1 MRSHSARLANKWL
14 LASYAGLAT
23 LWIAAGCGR
32 PGYMLDTEAVCR
44 RLNAVN
50 AKVNVTQWAAKEIES
65 HMAAATN
72 RPTSL
77 TITNVPGWVE
87 KVDAGNRAYTINYEV
102 DPKNDHVSVD
112 SITGR
117 GCWGILIGGGKFVP
131 DWQAGP
137 LFYLVKGDPG
147 LYAWHS
153 RSDY

>member
-1 MRSHSARLANKWL
+1 MQSRSACHGKIRVAV
-14 LASYAGLAT
+14 ASVGLVL
-23 LWIAAGCGR
+23 LWISEGCGR
-32 PGYMLDTEAVCR
+32 PGYMPETEAMCA

-50 AKVNVTQWAAKEIES
+50 VKENVAVWAGKEIES
-65 HMAAATN
+65 HMVAATN

-77 TITNVPGWVE
+77 TLTTMPNWVE
-87 KVDAGNRAYTINYEV
+87 RVGPGKGEYMIHYEV

-117 GCWGILIGGGKFVP
+117 GCWGILIGGPNFSP
-131 DWQAGP
+131 DLGP
-137 LFYLVKGDPG
+137 LFYVAKGDPG